1 MLWLRFPGHVD
12 IPRFV
17 KQAGVQLKSFE
28 ELEQEDTS
36 TSILV
41 HVVYSTDQAP
51 RAVIHDPTDSVFV
64 PVNVSGLSVSV
75 PYLLPRVLVV
85 ERPKSKE
92 EKEEAWP
99 ILKTTPKGA
108 CDDGR

>member
-85 ERPKSKE
+85 EMLAALSPTQQPGDLSPKKKKKKPGQS
-92 EKEEAWP
+92 
-99 ILKTTPKGA
+99 
-108 CDDGR
+108 